1 MIRCVVSCG
10 VSNALEAERLRRNN
24 STRCDSSSPNASG
37 SWMRSFSCL
46 TSSSAFGVAI
56 DSGAVILQ
64 FVQML
69 KRLSKMVDRSYM
81 STLALGTTLESPTNP
96 NRHTNPS
103 AFQQFDTRGKK
114 FRISSVS
121 LPGQRILSASIA
133 DSDAPIRCSPPRNI
147 RHLTTLPMR
156 RSVRRECV
164 SGTTDCCGID
174 IFLEE
179 RLDCSGVTRLIKL
192 ARDTKNTLP
201 INSTHS

>member
-64 FVQML
+64 FVQIL
-69 KRLSKMVDRSYM
+69 KRLSQMVDRSYM

-103 AFQQFDTRGKK
+103 AFQ
-114 FRISSVS
+114 
-121 LPGQRILSASIA
+121 
-133 DSDAPIRCSPPRNI
+133 
-147 RHLTTLPMR
+147 
-156 RSVRRECV
+156 
-164 SGTTDCCGID
+164 
-174 IFLEE
+174 
-179 RLDCSGVTRLIKL
+179 
-192 ARDTKNTLP
+192 
-201 INSTHS
+201 